1 MNPPTATSVL
11 LLLIVLLPLAGA
23 VFMSAAVADGP
34 PAVYLVF
41 VDPTPPGVTCMQFH
55 LGILTVALGSEEKA
69 KEAMIYNYK
78 NVVNGFSARVTPS
91 QLDAIKK
98 QPQVNR
104 VLPSV
109 TLHLMSSKFNGVS

>member
-1 MNPPTATSVL
+1 MKPPTATSV

-23 VFMSAAVADGP
+23 VFMSAAATDGP

-41 VDPTPPGVTCMQFH
+41 VNPTPPGVTCMQFH
-55 LGILTVALGSEEKA
+55 LGILTAALGSEAKA

-91 QLDAIKK
+91 ELDAIKK

-104 VLPSV
+104 VLPSA
-109 TLHLMSSKFNGVS
+109 TLHLMSSNFDDIS